1 MLSDLGD
8 SLLVSDADMSFD
20 FANLAAGIGAGGG
33 NPFDAWA
40 ALVNQ
45 ANNAP

>member
-1 MLSDLGD
+1 MLSDL
-8 SLLVSDADMSFD
+8 SSQLLVSDADMSFD
-20 FANLAAGIGAGGG
+20 FANLAAGAGGA

-40 ALVNQ
+40 AYVNR